1 MLEIINKDSP
11 CMEFNMN
18 SIIESEITFRWE
30 SIKEAIVGKWV
41 NKKILAFIDSKVY
54 ENSPDWALLVNTHTN
69 LLLVPTNVNESNKE
83 VDSLLACLE
92 RIENYGISRRNDIL
106 LAIGGGTLMDIIS
119 LAANLYR
126 RGIAVYKVPTTL
138 LGFVD
143 ASVGIKTGINYLT
156 QRNRLGTYYLN
167 YNVIY
172 DCTLLTS
179 LGVDLIREGLG
190 EIFKIA
196 LIKSAELFAQL
207 EENKRQIKRSEF
219 YLTDQGKKI
228 ISTSIQLML
237 EELHDNP
244 TESNLKRC
252 VDFGHSFSPL
262 LEMESIKIENNN
274 PIPHGLAV
282 GADSVITSIIA
293 FNRGLIDKGELQRIF
308 KLAKLIDF
316 LAGHELYKKDDIMWS
331 SMMEMTVHRNG
342 NQNLP
347 VPKSIGEH
355 TFLQDLTFDEMRK
368 ATKVFRER
376 LVV

>member
-1 MLEIINKDSP
+1 D
-11 CMEFNMN
+11 
-18 SIIESEITFRWE
+18 WE
-30 SIKEAIVGKWV
+30 
-41 NKKILAFIDSKVY
+41 N
-54 ENSPDWALLVNTHTN
+54 LVNTHCK
-69 LLLVPTNVNESNKE
+69 LLMVPTNLNESNKG

-92 RIENYGISRRNDIL
+92 RIENYGFSRRNDIL
-106 LAIGGGTLMDIIS
+106 LAIGGGTLMDLIS

-143 ASVGIKTGINYLT
+143 ASVGIKTGINFLS

-172 DCTLLTS
+172 DCSLLTS
-179 LGVDLIREGLG
+179 LSMDLIREGLG

-196 LIKSAELFAQL
+196 LIKSSELFLLL
-207 EENKRQIKRSEF
+207 ELNENQIKKPEF
-219 YLTDQGKKI
+219 YLTNQGKKI
-228 ISTSIQLML
+228 ISISIQLML

-244 TESNLKRC
+244 NESNLKRC

-262 LEMESIKIENNN
+262 LEMESIKNKNIDS
-274 PIPHGLAV
+274 IPHGLAV

-293 FNRGLIDKGELQRIF
+293 FNRKLIDKSVLKRIF
-308 KLAKLIDF
+308 KLATLIDF
-316 LAGHELYKKDDIMWS
+316 LAGHELYKKDEIMWS

-342 NQNLP
+342 SQNLP
-347 VPKSIGEH
+347 VPISIGSY
-355 TFLQDLTFDEMRK
+355 TFLQDLTYDEMRK
-368 ATKVFRER
+368 ATKVFRES